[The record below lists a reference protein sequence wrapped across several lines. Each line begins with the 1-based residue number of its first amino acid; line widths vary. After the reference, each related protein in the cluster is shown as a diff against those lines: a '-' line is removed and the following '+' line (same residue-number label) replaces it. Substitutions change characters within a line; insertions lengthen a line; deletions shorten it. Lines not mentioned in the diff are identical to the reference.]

1 MLTRV
6 KTTLTLEVEQEA
18 GIDLMVVQ
26 DPDPSPNSMIE
37 MEETTL
43 DHGQGSKITETDE
56 MTETEEMEI
65 REIEEIKEEEM
76 AEKEK
81 AVENLGD
88 KEVNLEAD
96 METVG
101 ETKNIVMEDGRK
113 TLQER

>member
-1 MLTRV
+1 M
-6 KTTLTLEVEQEA
+6 KTEPTMEIGTIMITIPE
-18 GIDLMVVQ
+18 
-26 DPDPSPNSMIE
+26 PDPSPNSMTE

-65 REIEEIKEEEM
+65 REIEEIIEEEM